1 MLAATVWHRR
11 GADMFGLGGIAE
23 AFQDAN
29 FRRYSVGSIVSWL
42 SFFVQAVAIAWVT
55 WTLTHSTKWL
65 AIVALL
71 DAAPMSLLA
80 PIGGVVADRGD
91 RFRTLLICYAFA
103 TLHAAALTALA
114 YFGQLSIGWLAALA
128 LFHGVIHAFSV
139 PAAFGLLPRFVAPER
154 LASAIAVSSAYT
166 QLGIF
171 VGPALAGWMLL
182 HFGPTAAFASNVVG
196 YGVFFVAAARMRTPT
211 GWRPPKPR
219 ESSFLADF
227 HEGVAAIRAHAGIRG
242 LLMLMLFGDSL
253 SSSVRQMLPAFADRD
268 LHAGVAGLSTLL
280 ASAGIGATCSALW
293 IAQGGRKR
301 LHSRLVLTAFL
312 GYLAATAGLASVST
326 LPLAALAM
334 AARGAAFELCR
345 TGTVGLLQTSTP
357 DALRGRIMSAQFLLQ
372 QGAAALG
379 VAAIGLVADR
389 FGLTAPLLV
398 ACAVAG
404 LVWLATFRRRGGM
417 EAAFAASPHA

>member
-1 MLAATVWHRR
+1 
-11 GADMFGLGGIAE
+11 MFGLGGIAE

-196 YGVFFVAAARMRTPT
+196 YGVFFVSAARMRAPA

-312 GYLAATAGLASVST
+312 GYLAATVGLASVST

-372 QGAAALG
+372 QGAAAIG
-379 VAAIGLVADR
+379 IAAIGLVADR
-389 FGLTAPLLV
+389 VGLTSPLLV

-417 EAAFAASPHA
+417 EAAFASHEESVPLRAAPPRL